1 MPFLDDKHKRK
12 SFTITAILH
21 VLILLLLFVFG
32 FTYMDPP
39 VEQGIAVNF
48 GNSDFGSGRVQPTEP
63 VRSAPRNTTP
73 EPVPQE
79 TTPEVQEK
87 VVTQDAV
94 DAPVVKNE
102 PKKETPKPVEEKPKE
117 KPKPQEKPVEET
129 KKPDPKPDKS
139 TTDALS
145 SILNGPKSNGT
156 ASGGEGDDN
165 RGGDKGDPTGDPNAS
180 SYYGSGKGLDGD
192 GNYQLGGRK
201 ALSKP
206 KRVQECNEAGIVVV
220 SIEVDRNGNVIK
232 ATPGVRG
239 TTNNS
244 KCLLDPAKE
253 AALATKFNS
262 DTGAPSRQIGKI
274 VYKFS
279 LSD

>member
-1 MPFLDDKHKRK
+1 MPFLDTIHKRK
-12 SFTITAILH
+12 SLAITTVIYALM
-21 VLILLLLFVFG
+21 ILLLFFVG
-32 FTYMDPP
+32 MTYLDPP
-39 VEQGIAVNF
+39 PESGIAINF
-48 GNSDFGSGRVQPTEP
+48 GTSSTGSGKVQPTEAIK
-63 VRSAPRNTTP
+63 SAPRTTTP
-73 EPVPQE
+73 VPVPQE
-79 TTPEVQEK
+79 TEVIKEK
-87 VVTQDAV
+87 VVTQEIEE
-94 DAPVVKNE
+94 APVIKDE
-102 PKKETPKPVEEKPKE
+102 PKKVEKKPVVEPVKKTPPKPVEEP
-117 KPKPQEKPVEET
+117 

-145 SILNGPKSNGT
+145 SILNGPKSDGT
-156 ASGGEGDDN
+156 AKGGEGDDTKA
-165 RGGDKGDPTGDPNAS
+165 GDKGDPNGDVNAS
-180 SYYGSGKGLDGD
+180 SYYGVGKGLDGD

-220 SIEVDRNGNVIK
+220 SIEVDRQGSVVK
-232 ATPGVRG
+232 ATAGVRG

-253 AALATKFNS
+253 AALATRFNP

-274 VYKFS
+274 IYRFS

>member
-1 MPFLDDKHKRK
+1 MSFLNTKYKRK
-12 SFTITAILH
+12 SFTITSILYA
-21 VLILLLLFVFG
+21 LLLVVLFFAG
-32 FTYMDPP
+32 LKYLDPP
-39 VEQGIAVNF
+39 PESGIAINF
-48 GNSDFGSGRVQPTEP
+48 GTSDVGSGTIQPTEAIQ
-63 VRSAPRNTTP
+63 SAPRNATP
-73 EPVPQE
+73 EPQTQQSTE
-79 TTPEVQEK
+79 LIEE
-87 VVTQDAV
+87 VVTQDV
-94 DAPVVKNE
+94 EEAPVIKNE
-102 PKKETPKPVEEKPKE
+102 PKKEIKKPVTEQPKKVVTKPVEA
-117 KPKPQEKPVEET
+117 

-165 RGGDKGDPTGDPNAS
+165 KAGDKGDPNGDPNAS
-180 SYYGSGKGLDGD
+180 SYYGTGKGLDGD

-244 KCLLDPAKE
+244 RCLLDPAR
-253 AALATKFNS
+253 AAAMATKFNG
-262 DTGAPSRQIGKI
+262 DTDAPSRQIGKI

-279 LSD
+279 LSE

>member
-1 MPFLDDKHKRK
+1 MSLLDTKHKRK

-21 VLILLLLFVFG
+21 VLLLILLFFVG
-32 FTYMDPP
+32 MTYLDPP
-39 VEQGIAVNF
+39 VESGIAVNF
-48 GNSDFGSGRVQPTEP
+48 GTSDVGSGSVQPTQP
-63 VRSAPRNTTP
+63 VKSAPRNTSP
-73 EPVPQE
+73 EPEPQ
-79 TTPEVQEK
+79 T
-87 VVTQDAV
+87 A
-94 DAPVVKNE
+94 APVKEEVITQEIEEAPVIKNE
-102 PKKETPKPVEEKPKE
+102 PKKESPKPVTEKPKE
-117 KPKPQEKPVEET
+117 KPVEKPVEEP

-156 ASGGEGDDN
+156 ANGGEGNDKLP
-165 RGGDKGDPTGDPNAS
+165 GDKGDPSGDPNAS
-180 SYYGSGKGLDGD
+180 SYYGTGKGLDGD

-220 SIEVDRNGNVIK
+220 SIEVDRNGNVVK
-232 ATPGVRG
+232 ATAGVRG

-253 AALATKFNS
+253 AALATRFNP
-262 DTGAPSRQIGKI
+262 DEKAPSRQIGKI
-274 VYKFS
+274 IYKFS